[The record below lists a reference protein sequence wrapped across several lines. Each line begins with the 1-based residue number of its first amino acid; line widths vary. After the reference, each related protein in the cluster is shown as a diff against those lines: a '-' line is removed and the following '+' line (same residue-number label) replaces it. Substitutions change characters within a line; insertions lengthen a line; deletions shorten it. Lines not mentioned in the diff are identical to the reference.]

1 MKKKSATIL
10 VILVILVFIGYIV
23 FDVAFGNR
31 KKEAA
36 ESAKIVAVKPDQW
49 IISRTLETGIGK
61 LKAVA
66 VSSAGDIFL
75 GGDSFI
81 LGYDPDYKALW
92 NLKTE
97 KAVVA
102 LTVSGDSILAATQ
115 ETILVVNGKG
125 KILDE
130 WGPFEDNGI
139 ITSVTCNRSF
149 VAFADAVNKI
159 IVVLNKKGEV
169 KSMIGK
175 TGEPFIIPSPY
186 FDVALDDKNTLYAAN
201 TGNRRIETRTIAGTL
216 VKYFGEPGLA
226 PEAFC
231 GCCNPAHFTL
241 IPDGFVTA
249 EKGINRIKILN
260 QKGDFIE
267 FVSSENDFMPAVPL
281 DIASIDGKTI
291 YAANPADSKL
301 YVFKRKVNNN

>member
-10 VILVILVFIGYIV
+10 IILVILVFIGYIV

-31 KKEAA
+31 KKEIAA
-36 ESAKIVAVKPDQW
+36 SAKIVPGKADQW
-49 IISRTLETGIGK
+49 IISKTLETGIGK
-61 LKAVA
+61 LKAVT
-66 VSSAGDIFL
+66 VSSAGNIFL
-75 GGDSFI
+75 GGDSFV
-81 LGYDPDYKALW
+81 LCYDPDYKALW

-125 KILDE
+125 EILDE
-130 WGPFEDNGI
+130 WGPFEDNAI
-139 ITSVTCNRSF
+139 ITSIACNRSF
-149 VAFADAVNKI
+149 VAFADAANKI
-159 IVVLNKKGEV
+159 IVVLSKKGEV

-186 FDVALDDKNTLYAAN
+186 FDVTLDDKNNLYAAN
-201 TGNRRIETRTIAGTL
+201 TGNRRIEIRTIVGTL
-216 VKYFGEPGLA
+216 LRYFGEPGLA

-260 QKGDFIE
+260 KKGDFIE

-281 DIASIDGKTI
+281 DIASYDGKTI

>member
-1 MKKKSATIL
+1 MKKKSVTIL
-10 VILVILVFIGYIV
+10 IILVILVFIGYIV

-31 KKEAA
+31 KKEAT
-36 ESAKIVAVKPDQW
+36 ESARIVPVKPDQW

-66 VSSAGDIFL
+66 VSSAGNVFL

-81 LGYDPDYKALW
+81 LCYDPDYKALW

-102 LTVSGDSILAATQ
+102 LAVSGDSILAATQ
-115 ETILVVNGKG
+115 ETILVVSGKG

-130 WGPFEDNGI
+130 WGPFEDNAI
-139 ITSVTCNRSF
+139 ITSVACNRSF

-159 IVVLNKKGEV
+159 IIVLNKKGEV

-186 FDVALDDKNTLYAAN
+186 FDVALDDNNTLYAAN
-201 TGNRRIETRTIAGTL
+201 TGNRRIEIRTIAGTL
-216 VKYFGEPGLA
+216 LRYFGEAGLA

-281 DIASIDGKTI
+281 DVASYDGKTI

-301 YVFKRKVNNN
+301 YVYKRK